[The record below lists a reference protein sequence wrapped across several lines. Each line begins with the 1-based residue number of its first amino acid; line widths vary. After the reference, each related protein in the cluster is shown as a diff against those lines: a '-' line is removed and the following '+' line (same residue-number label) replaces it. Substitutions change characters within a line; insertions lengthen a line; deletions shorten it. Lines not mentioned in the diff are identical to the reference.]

1 MAADIHSRE
10 QRLRKQ
16 AELQS
21 LYGNLANLRE
31 RQASYIAASA
41 VIPELLLNQINE
53 QRQQIEQ
60 LENELLA
67 LDDETIQKPAR
78 QFYREAFAAE
88 QADDLGKAQKLYKNA
103 ARSDHPDA
111 EAALRS
117 VRYQL
122 KTSKS
127 KASTAGQLG
136 ALSASPPAKNRF
148 WIGFI
153 LVFILF
159 LAAIVTGYRF
169 WFAASPEASPVK
181 PTPTTT
187 PTPPSVILIVPDTPT
202 PVPTDTATATATLT
216 PPPPSPTPAGFP
228 TATPS
233 PSPEPT
239 LRPAPQILEPKD
251 GLVWSD
257 GAIVFEFKRQDLAYD
272 ELYCLNT
279 MRGYDKTLTENWSF
293 PPVGNKTPAIPIES
307 NVFRVAKLQGMECI
321 VWSAA
326 IGKGSCDNLISQS
339 TEERIIG
346 LPRPCE
352 FK

>member
-10 QRLRKQ
+10 QRLRKR

-21 LYGNLANLRE
+21 LYGNLASLRE
-31 RQASYIAASA
+31 REASYIAASA

-78 QFYREAFAAE
+78 QSYREAFEAE
-88 QADDLGKAQKLYKNA
+88 QSNELEKAQKLYKNA
-103 ARSDHPDA
+103 ARSAHPDA

-117 VRYQL
+117 IRYQL
-122 KTSKS
+122 RTSRNRV
-127 KASTAGQLG
+127 STASQLG
-136 ALSASPPAKNRF
+136 ALTAKPPSKNRF
-148 WIGFI
+148 WIGLI
-153 LVFILF
+153 LILI
-159 LAAIVTGYRF
+159 LLLGAIVTGYRF
-169 WFAASPEASPVK
+169 WFTASPEANAVK
-181 PTPTTT
+181 PTSTTT

-202 PVPTDTATATATLT
+202 SVPTETSTATSTFT
-216 PPPPSPTPAGFP
+216 PSPSPTPAESA

-233 PSPEPT
+233 PPLEST

-257 GAIVFEFKRQDLAYD
+257 GAIVFEFKKLDLAYD

-293 PPVGNKTPAIPIES
+293 PPVGNKIPAIPIES

-339 TEERIIG
+339 TEERVIG
-346 LPRPCE
+346 LPQPCNI
-352 FK
+352 K